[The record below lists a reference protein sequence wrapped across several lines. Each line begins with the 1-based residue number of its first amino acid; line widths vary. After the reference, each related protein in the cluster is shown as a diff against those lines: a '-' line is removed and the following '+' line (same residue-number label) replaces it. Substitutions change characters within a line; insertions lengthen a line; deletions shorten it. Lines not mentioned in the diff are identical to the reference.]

1 MNFILQFIRISS
13 VYYFCVFVTYKILIF
28 IIYEN
33 SYSSFDLYYDLS
45 RSQVSAVLGISFFQ
59 ESKIYTGIHCHSPSI
74 YYHGSCAICYELQQE
89 NGPSTYIAILV
100 KYKRKIE
107 LSNHKVWKCGNN
119 FTLRNSMSG
128 FCIEVFKTRG
138 IPHPEITGI
147 LSLSRY
153 HSPSTLCCTVRRQI
167 QKYKNTKM
175 QKYKNT
181 KIQIHF
187 LE

>member
-1 MNFILQFIRISS
+1 MISPKTIILH
-13 VYYFCVFVTYKILIF
+13 
-28 IIYEN
+28 
-33 SYSSFDLYYDLS
+33 
-45 RSQVSAVLGISFFQ
+45 LGPALFQQ
-59 ESKIYTGIHCHSPSI
+59 ESQIYLGIHCQSPPI
-74 YYHGSCAICYELQQE
+74 YYHGPCAMCYELQQE

-167 QKYKNTKM
+167 QKYKNTKI
-175 QKYKNT
+175 QKYKYT
-181 KIQIHF
+181 SLSRHHSPFALLCTVKAIIA
-187 LE
+187 LKCCDEVYLCRIAI